1 VKRYKYGDII
11 IYEIP
16 EFDLIIEIQP
26 YNKYVYEIYVY
37 KGLGYKLLGKYL
49 AHDRHVYRIL
59 NIRNPLKLIREF
71 NKMPKVKLENE

>member
-1 VKRYKYGDII
+1 MRRYKYEDVI

-16 EFDLIIEIQP
+16 EFNLIIEIQP
-26 YNKYVYEIYVY
+26 YNKYVYEISVY
-37 KGLGYKLLGKYL
+37 RLGYKLLGKYL

-71 NKMPKVKLENE
+71 NKMPKVKLDEDI

>member
-1 VKRYKYGDII
+1 VKKYKYGDVI

-37 KGLGYKLLGKYL
+37 KNLSYKLLGKYL
-49 AHDRHVYRIL
+49 IHDRHVIRLL

-71 NKMPKVKLENE
+71 NKIPKVKFND